1 MKSTSTTAVSWK
13 KQSGS
18 VSKFLLSNA
27 IYFVLAAIF
36 LVMVMINPGLLTL
49 DNISFIL
56 SQASTRVIFALGI
69 AGIIILGHTDLSL
82 GRMIGLS
89 GILVSS
95 LLQNLDYPRRIFSSM
110 PRLPLWLPILGAM
123 LLSALIMILLGLVIA
138 KIKVPSFIASLA
150 FQLIVMGILSLY
162 FDYVNDSSPIGGLD
176 DGFKAFVQGGFM
188 IGSVRLPFLVI
199 YAAIVTAIIWFIW
212 NKTKLGK
219 NMYAIGGNP
228 EAANVSGVKI
238 TKNLLLIFLI
248 AGLLYGLGGS
258 FEAARTGSASN
269 SLGYGYELDAIAA
282 CVVGG
287 VSMRGGVGTIPG
299 VLAGVL
305 IFQLVSYGLVFLGV
319 NPYIQY
325 LVKGLIILLAIS
337 IDTQKYVK
345 RR

>member
-1 MKSTSTTAVSWK
+1 
-13 KQSGS
+13 
-18 VSKFLLSNA
+18 
-27 IYFVLAAIF
+27 
-36 LVMVMINPGLLTL
+36 
-49 DNISFIL
+49 
-56 SQASTRVIFALGI
+56 
-69 AGIIILGHTDLSL
+69 
-82 GRMIGLS
+82 
-89 GILVSS
+89 
-95 LLQNLDYPRRIFSSM
+95 
-110 PRLPLWLPILGAM
+110 
-123 LLSALIMILLGLVIA
+123 
-138 KIKVPSFIASLA
+138 
-150 FQLIVMGILSLY
+150 
-162 FDYVNDSSPIGGLD
+162 
-176 DGFKAFVQGGFM
+176 
-188 IGSVRLPFLVI
+188 
-199 YAAIVTAIIWFIW
+199 
-212 NKTKLGK
+212 
-219 NMYAIGGNP
+219 MYAIGGNP